1 MQNSELSQTYKEY
14 LLILKECSP
23 YDFSEY
29 SDNSIDRRI
38 QKIMH
43 DYDLSMPDLIHK
55 TRTDPE
61 FVEQVVEAITVN
73 TTELFRDPQVWKQL
87 RQKVLPTLKN
97 HPKINIWHAGCSTGQ
112 EVYSLIILLDNLG
125 LLDRSDIYATDIS
138 KKAIEHAR
146 RGTYRY
152 SFNYEKYLNNFQ
164 GAFEQADTPDFKKY
178 FNVHEAKDTLSV
190 KPEYL
195 GKVKYIKHDLV
206 KEELPFYNKFDLIF
220 CRNVLIYFNN
230 ALQTKIV
237 QRFHDNLFPGGTMV
251 LGSHETLNGFFK
263 TKFAK
268 NGPVY
273 SRTNTFHFK
282 Y

>member
-1 MQNSELSQTYKEY
+1 MQKNELSQTYKEY

-38 QKIMH
+38 QKIMR
-43 DYDLSMPDLIHK
+43 DYNLSMHALIHK

-73 TTELFRDPQVWKQL
+73 TTELFRDPQVWNQL
-87 RQKVLPTLKN
+87 RKNVLPTFKN

-112 EVYSLIILLDNLG
+112 EVCSLIVLLDHLN
-125 LLDRSDIYATDIS
+125 LLDKADIYATDIS
-138 KKAIEHAR
+138 KRAIEQAK

-152 SFNYEKYLNNFQ
+152 SFNYEKYFANFQ
-164 GAFEQADTPDFKKY
+164 GAFEQANTPDFKKY
-178 FNVHEAKDTLSV
+178 FNVNESKDKLSL
-190 KPEYL
+190 KPEFL

-220 CRNVLIYFNN
+220 CRNVLIYFNGS
-230 ALQTKIV
+230 LQTKIV
-237 QRFHDNLFPGGTMV
+237 QRFHDNLFQGGTMI

-273 SRTNTFHFK
+273 ARTNTFHFK